1 MLDLLEDS
9 LKESSFQYRRFDG
22 KMSMEARHKSIEEFK
37 NLPEVNV
44 MIMSLKAACVG
55 LNLVAASLVLIM
67 DPWWNPTTEDQ
78 AIDRVHR
85 IGQTR
90 PVRVV
95 RLLEKKKKM
104 VACAFGK
111 CDQRFSLEDWEHL
124 LVVD

>member
-1 MLDLLEDS
+1 MSLEA
-9 LKESSFQYRRFDG
+9 QHN
-22 KMSMEARHKSIEEFK
+22 AIEEF
-37 NLPEVNV
+37 NTLHEVNV

-95 RLLEKKKKM
+95 RLL
-104 VACAFGK
+104 V
-111 CDQRFSLEDWEHL
+111 SNSVEDRL
-124 LVVD
+124 LKLQVNVLCFLV

>member
-1 MLDLLEDS
+1 
-9 LKESSFQYRRFDG
+9 
-22 KMSMEARHKSIEEFK
+22 
-37 NLPEVNV
+37 

-95 RLLEKKKKM
+95 RLL
-104 VACAFGK
+104 V
-111 CDQRFSLEDWEHL
+111 SNSVEDRLLKLQVNVLCFLVHL
-124 LVVD
+124 VIYYYYKLTQNS

>member
-1 MLDLLEDS
+1 
-9 LKESSFQYRRFDG
+9 
-22 KMSMEARHKSIEEFK
+22 
-37 NLPEVNV
+37 

-95 RLLEKKKKM
+95 RLLVSNSVEDRLLKLQEKKKKM